1 MGERLT
7 KVEEIIKKYETKQKE
22 LENQYD
28 NKDLKDKIAE
38 IDKKLR
44 PSEMHIQRHEEEL
57 KAGVDAI
64 NNLVEFCGNE
74 NFYPT
79 WNIYL
84 YYEGHRI
91 YPYEQSNVSN
101 EEALNKSLEKF
112 HSFTN
117 ELQ

>member
-1 MGERLT
+1 MDSD
-7 KVEEIIKKYETKQKE
+7 KKELFTVKESYSDELLSYET
-22 LENQYD
+22 Y
-28 NKDLKDKIAE
+28 IE
-38 IDKKLR
+38 INN
-44 PSEMHIQRHEEEL
+44 EEEL

-79 WNIYL
+79 WNMYL
-84 YYEGHRI
+84 SYEGHRI